1 MGIPII
7 YIRMVE
13 KAEGNG
19 DGEGGF
25 FKRVL
30 QTDTK
35 ETDPPDGEPVEGCY
49 TFIYI
54 RNISR

>member
-19 DGEGGF
+19 DGEKKIMGGTGR
-25 FKRVL
+25 KNER
-30 QTDTK
+30 
-35 ETDPPDGEPVEGCY
+35 
-49 TFIYI
+49 
-54 RNISR
+54 